1 MNKIY
6 KLFVLSMVIMFAFG
20 CKKNSGAE
28 VKKIVLDSERKVS
41 TKNSA
46 SNKSAS
52 TKTEETKTKEMEKTL
67 NEKLDR
73 YIKTVDK
80 KSKVEEMICSGI
92 YGTKYDK
99 KMEDFLK
106 ATKPGSIILFKRN
119 ISSEK
124 QLKALVLDIRALYKN
139 MNVNEPFIF
148 VDEEGGRV
156 DRLKS
161 VYGKTNSPSW
171 YFKNKPAA
179 EYGKRI
185 TNALNHFDFNGGFSP
200 VLDTQKP
207 GNGIIGDRA
216 FSDNYE
222 SVAKYARDVIDYM
235 NKNNIVSVGKHFPGH
250 GATYVDSHK
259 ALPIINK
266 SYDEL
271 LKTDLI
277 PFKKNFDILPGVMVA
292 HILVPKVDN
301 LPASLSKVWM
311 GKIRDEY
318 KFDGIVFSDD
328 LTMGA
333 LDSYGD
339 LKTRARKFVESG
351 GDIPLVCHKNEEMAG
366 VISELLKVDDSRI
379 DDSYK
384 RIIKLKLEIGLISEI
399 K

>member
-1 MNKIY
+1 MNKIF
-6 KLFVLSMVIMFAFG
+6 KLFVLSMIIIFAFG

-41 TKNSA
+41 SKNSDIK
-46 SNKSAS
+46 KSDS
-52 TKTEETKTKEMEKTL
+52 TKKEETKTKEMEKFSD
-67 NEKLDR
+67 EKLDI

-119 ISSEK
+119 IATDK

-139 MNVNEPFIF
+139 MNVHEPFIF
-148 VDEEGGRV
+148 VDQEGGRV

-171 YFKNKPAA
+171 YFNNKPAT
-179 EYGKRI
+179 EYGKKI
-185 TNALNHFDFNGGFSP
+185 TNALNHFDLNGGFSP

-216 FSDNYE
+216 FSANYE

-259 ALPIINK
+259 SLPVINK

-277 PFKKNFDILPGVMVA
+277 PFKKNFDILRGVMVA

-301 LPASLSKVWM
+301 MPASLSKVWM
-311 GKIRDEY
+311 DKIRNEF

-339 LKTRARKFVESG
+339 LKVRAGKFVEAG
-351 GDIPLVCHKNEEMAG
+351 GDVPLVCHKNEAMAG
-366 VISELLKVDDSRI
+366 VISELLKVDDARI
-379 DDSYK
+379 DDAYK
-384 RIIKLKLEIGLISEI
+384 RILKVKLEIGLISEI